1 MKVKRAL
8 ISVFD
13 KSGLETFAKGLTDLG
28 VQVISTGGT
37 ARLLKDNGI
46 PVTLVEEV
54 TGFPEMLD
62 GRVKTMHPRLM
73 AGILARRDVPEHMST
88 IAEHDIEP
96 VDMVVCSL
104 YPFEEVAGRRGVEDE
119 VVIEN
124 IDIGGPSMI
133 RAAAKNHAG
142 VAVVTSHTDYDALLE
157 ELRAND
163 GELSY
168 ETLRD
173 LATKAFHR
181 TAHYDFV
188 IANWFSEAEGD
199 FPHYVMRDYEKVMDV
214 KYGENPHQRAAYYAE
229 VGMRQHLLSQVE
241 QLHGRQMSFN
251 NLYDLN
257 AARAICEEFTLPCV
271 TIIKHNNP
279 CGCALAENLAAA
291 YDKAFDCD
299 PVSAFGSVIA
309 VNRTVDVPTAERLS
323 ELFVE
328 VLFAPGY
335 DPAALEILT
344 RKQDI
349 RILENRERRQVNP
362 GELDAKRVL
371 GGILVQDK
379 DSDAE
384 ERDEMTVATKQ
395 HPTEQE
401 WGDLLFAFRVA
412 KHVKSNAIVD
422 RQGPRHARR
431 RRRPDEPRR
440 LDAHRHREGAR
451 RPQGRG
457 RRLRRLLPVPGR
469 RRDGHRGRRDRV
481 HAARRLQGRRGG
493 RSRPATSSAPRWC
506 SPAGATS
513 CTDGDVRQR
522 RRKGRPSSRPFL
534 SGATMRDLSEIRA
547 TAGADRRRRAPA
559 RAAREGPRRH
569 GARAQRRAGRALP
582 LPGAVPVRER
592 GLRRLG
598 RDLRDGLGREARR
611 ALEHRV
617 APTTTR
623 TSAAPRS

>member
-1 MKVKRAL
+1 VHVKVKRAL

-37 ARLLKDNGI
+37 ARLLKDSGI

-88 IAEHDIEP
+88 IAEHEIEP
-96 VDMVVCSL
+96 IDMVVCSL
-104 YPFEEVAGRRGVEDE
+104 YPFEEVAGRRGVEDA

-142 VAVVTSHTDYDALLE
+142 VAVVTSNEDYEPLLE

-163 GELSY
+163 GELDY
-168 ETLRD
+168 ETLRG
-173 LATKAFHR
+173 LAAKAFNR

-199 FPHYVMRDYEKVMDV
+199 FPRHIMREYAKVTDV
-214 KYGENPHQRAAYYAE
+214 KYGENPHQRGAYYAE
-229 VGMRQHLLSQVE
+229 VGLRQHLLSRVE

-257 AARAICEEFTLPCV
+257 AARAICDEFTLPCV

-279 CGCALAENLAAA
+279 CGCALAESLATA
-291 YDKAFDCD
+291 YDKAFACD

-309 VNRTVDVPTAERLS
+309 VNRTVDVSTAERLS

-335 DPAALEILT
+335 EPEALEILK
-344 RKQDI
+344 RKPDI
-349 RILENRERRQVNP
+349 RILETHERRQANP
-362 GELDAKRVL
+362 GELDSKRVM
-371 GGILVQDK
+371 GGVLVQDK

-384 ERDEMTVATKQ
+384 ERDEMTVATKK

-412 KHVKSNAIVD
+412 KHVKSNAIVI
-422 RQGPRHARR
+422 ARDLATLGVGAGQMSR
-431 RRRPDEPRR
+431 VDSTMIAIEKARADLKGAVVGSDAFFPFPDAVEMAIQNGVTAFMQPGGSKG
-440 LDAHRHREGAR
+440 DEAAVEMCDKHGASMVFT
-451 RPQGRG
+451 G
-457 RRLRRLLPVPGR
+457 RR
-469 RRDGHRGRRDRV
+469 H
-481 HAARRLQGRRGG
+481 
-493 RSRPATSSAPRWC
+493 
-506 SPAGATS
+506 
-513 CTDGDVRQR
+513 
-522 RRKGRPSSRPFL
+522 FL
-534 SGATMRDLSEIRA
+534 
-547 TAGADRRRRAPA
+547 
-559 RAAREGPRRH
+559 H
-569 GARAQRRAGRALP
+569 
-582 LPGAVPVRER
+582 
-592 GLRRLG
+592 
-598 RDLRDGLGREARR
+598 
-611 ALEHRV
+611 
-617 APTTTR
+617 
-623 TSAAPRS
+623 

>member
-13 KSGLETFAKGLTDLG
+13 KSGLETFARGLTDLG

-37 ARLLKDNGI
+37 ARLLKDAGI

-104 YPFEEVAGRRGVEDE
+104 YPFEEVAGRRGVEDQ

-142 VAVVTSHTDYDALLE
+142 VAVVTSHTDYEPLLE

-163 GELSY
+163 GELAY
-168 ETLRD
+168 ETLRG
-173 LATKAFHR
+173 LAAKAFNR

-188 IANWFSEAEGD
+188 IANWFSESEGD
-199 FPHYVMRDYEKVMDV
+199 FPRHIMREYAKVTDV
-214 KYGENPHQRAAYYAE
+214 KYGENPHQRGAYYAE
-229 VGMRQHLLSQVE
+229 VGLRQHLLSQVE

-257 AARAICEEFTLPCV
+257 AARAICDEFTLPCV

-279 CGCALAENLAAA
+279 CGCALAESLSAA
-291 YDKAFDCD
+291 YDKALESD

-309 VNRTVDVPTAERLS
+309 VNRTVDVPTAERLG

-335 DPAALEILT
+335 EPAALEILA

-349 RILENRERRQVNP
+349 RILENRERRHMNP
-362 GELDAKRVL
+362 GELDAKHVL

-379 DSDAE
+379 DHDLE
-384 ERDEMTVATKQ
+384 ERDEMTVATKK
-395 HPTEQE
+395 HPTEKE

-412 KHVKSNAIVD
+412 KHVKSNAIVI
-422 RQGPRHARR
+422 ARDLATLGVGAGQMSR
-431 RRRPDEPRR
+431 VDSTMIAIEKARADLKGAVVGSDAFFPFPDAVEMAIQAGVTAFMQPGGSKGDEAAVAAC
-440 LDAHRHREGAR
+440 DAMGASMVFT
-451 RPQGRG
+451 G
-457 RRLRRLLPVPGR
+457 RR
-469 RRDGHRGRRDRV
+469 H
-481 HAARRLQGRRGG
+481 
-493 RSRPATSSAPRWC
+493 
-506 SPAGATS
+506 
-513 CTDGDVRQR
+513 
-522 RRKGRPSSRPFL
+522 FL
-534 SGATMRDLSEIRA
+534 
-547 TAGADRRRRAPA
+547 
-559 RAAREGPRRH
+559 H
-569 GARAQRRAGRALP
+569 
-582 LPGAVPVRER
+582 
-592 GLRRLG
+592 
-598 RDLRDGLGREARR
+598 
-611 ALEHRV
+611 
-617 APTTTR
+617 
-623 TSAAPRS
+623 